1 MNVFDFRTKRALDGN
16 APEAAFERARSANE
30 LSAAEMAFEAQLRA
44 AMVIT
49 VPENLV
55 DRILLAQTT
64 LARQQPVVSR
74 RRLWAI
80 AASIAITAIG
90 SAALWRMWTPAADS
104 LVDLGVTH
112 VNTHEVNAPWSKG
125 RIPLGSV
132 RAVFAE
138 FGLPL
143 NAQMMPVSYINRC
156 PLGEH
161 RSIHMVIP
169 TATGPV
175 SALYV
180 AEAKPPA
187 ARENFERGQQAG
199 SVVQFGE
206 GALVLIGNIGQDF
219 GQIESNLKRAID
231 ADAIATAAYGSD
243 GYAR

>member
-16 APEAAFERARSANE
+16 APEAAFERARSSSQ
-30 LSAAEMAFEAQLRA
+30 LSPAEAAFETQLRA
-44 AMVIT
+44 AMVVA

-64 LARQQPVVSR
+64 MARQRPAVPR
-74 RRLWAI
+74 RRLWAL
-80 AASIAITAIG
+80 AASLAITAIG
-90 SAALWRMWTPAADS
+90 SAALWRMLAPTQDS
-104 LVDLGVTH
+104 LADLSVTH

-143 NAQMMPVSYINRC
+143 SAQMMPVSYINRC
-156 PLGEH
+156 PIGEH

-169 TATGPV
+169 TPTGPV

-180 AEAKPPA
+180 AEAKAPT
-187 ARENFERGQQAG
+187 AREAFERGKQAG
-199 SVVQFGE
+199 SVVQFGN

-219 GQIESNLKRAID
+219 GLIESNLKRAID
-231 ADAIATAAYGSD
+231 ADAIATAAFGSD